1 MDLIRKLKTS
11 FHRPLRAKL
20 IFNPGSGQPGES
32 PQQLTSILSEM
43 QDQQILPEVY
53 ITRPDS
59 QLEEV
64 VRSAIKSGIKL
75 IVVAGGD
82 GTIDSVVGAMVGRQA
97 VLGIIPTGTRNN
109 VAFNLGITGSIAESV
124 ALLRQGC
131 RLKIDV
137 GRVHCGHSRHW
148 FLEGVALGL
157 ISDLYP
163 MADGIQHGDLAQIGA
178 LLSTLVSASPS
189 NLKINLDGRQHLA
202 TTAHM
207 MLISNMPFIGP
218 HFQISPNVSFKDSQ
232 LDVFTFAD
240 MGKLNMLSYAML
252 THAGS
257 LDGFGIKHYRA
268 KHVAIV
274 SDPQMP
280 VLADG
285 TLLSQGALSI
295 HVHPRALTV
304 MAGTDLA
311 GQTAESLFDERETVV
326 SSGGCRVYL
335 SFSFFPKSRYRL
347 SGARTCLAC

>member
-1 MDLIRKLKTS
+1 MDIIRKLNTS

-43 QDQQILPEVY
+43 QDQQILAEVY

-59 QLEEV
+59 QLEDV
-64 VRSAIKSGIKL
+64 VHRAIKSGIKL

-97 VLGIIPTGTRNN
+97 ILGIIPTGTRNN
-109 VAFNLGITGSIAESV
+109 VAFNLGITGSIADSV
-124 ALLRQGC
+124 ILLRQGR

-137 GRVHCGHSRHW
+137 GRVHCGHTRHW

-178 LLSTLVSASPS
+178 LLSTLVSSSPS
-189 NLKINLDGRQHLA
+189 NLKINLDGHQHLA

-207 MLISNMPFIGP
+207 MLISNMSFIGP
-218 HFQISPNVSFKDSQ
+218 HFQISPDVSFKDSQ

-240 MGKLNMLSYAML
+240 MSKLNMLSYAML
-252 THAGS
+252 SHSGS
-257 LDGFGIKHYRA
+257 LDDFGIKHYRT
-268 KHVAIV
+268 KHITIV
-274 SDPQMP
+274 SDPQLP

-285 TLLSQGALSI
+285 TLFCQGALSI

-304 MAGTDLA
+304 MAGADLT
-311 GQTAESLFDERETVV
+311 GQTSELIVV
-326 SSGGCRVYL
+326 SREVALNGS
-335 SFSFFPKSRYRL
+335 
-347 SGARTCLAC
+347 